1 MVKDKLTWR
10 RRFGAPLRR
19 LDKYV
24 KLIQIKWLLLAL
36 QKYATPFRR
45 FLEMTTISAWYDRED
60 RMRKVEIV
68 NRIAEETGLTKVKAE
83 EAVDAILEEV
93 KWVLQQGESVILRRF
108 GSFQVREKRAR
119 LGRNPKT
126 GKEAGIPARRVV
138 RFKSGKY
145 FKAAVDG
152 ESA

>member
-1 MVKDKLTWR
+1 MVKDQLTEHQH
-10 RRFGAPLRR
+10 FGKPLRR

-24 KLIQIKWLLLAL
+24 KLKQIKCLLLIL

-45 FLEMTTISAWYDRED
+45 SYRDDHNISTVDRED

-93 KWVLQQGESVILRRF
+93 KGVLQQGESVILRRF

-126 GKEAGIPARRVV
+126 GEEAGIPARRVV

-152 ESA
+152 EAE